1 MVLYEAAAVD
11 DIYGVV
17 TRPCH
22 DANQRDRLKSG
33 EAIFNV
39 GDYAD
44 VVRDLVEAGLVT
56 PLDYNGP
63 LEEEGARPHRGRCR
77 NRAGGAEVVEEPEP
91 KRCQLAQ
98 NENVGHITG
107 T

>member
-22 DANQRDRLKSG
+22 DARNERDSKSG

-44 VVRDLVEAGLVT
+44 VVQMRLRWAS
-56 PLDYNGP
+56 
-63 LEEEGARPHRGRCR
+63 
-77 NRAGGAEVVEEPEP
+77 
-91 KRCQLAQ
+91 
-98 NENVGHITG
+98 
-107 T
+107 